1 MNGFVAMLLGFQLL
15 LPVSLKVIV
24 MASELGTESAAS
36 VVGMT
41 DAMRP
46 KLLSTVSASSSGADV
61 ATNVDVVAGGGCI
74 FFFFSGLRRIG
85 SRTMLLSFSGGTS
98 SVFSSEKKL
107 IVCNERKR
115 VLGLDLCTATCA
127 REGDDDAFVVG
138 DALVV
143 VASARPSDSAAVL
156 GAAATVVGAERGT
169 DSRRSRDG
177 GESGR

>member
-46 KLLSTVSASSSGADV
+46 KLLSVSASSSGVDV
-61 ATNVDVVAGGGCI
+61 VTNVDVVAGGGCI